1 MNLWKSFWSR
11 NNEDCQP
18 YNFCGG
24 GGNKFSRKARF
35 FSPLVKLLRKVTK
48 PRSFLSSLLSSAE
61 SSGLQLILTIPWQD

>member
-1 MNLWKSFWSR
+1 MRTVNRSTSAEAEEINLV
-11 NNEDCQP
+11 
-18 YNFCGG
+18 
-24 GGNKFSRKARF
+24 ARF